1 MVLIMVTAWIPPD
14 KIVEAA
20 QKYMEVLQK
29 FPEQPFEKP
38 LVEAASNSTKDGIK
52 VISIGEIERGKYE
65 EAMDLVM
72 KRNAEYYGI
81 KGYRYEVETLATLEE
96 ALPAIGMTPL

>member
-14 KIVEAA
+14 KVTEAA
-20 QKYMEVLQK
+20 QKYMEVMQK
-29 FPEQPFEKP
+29 FPEQPFEKS
-38 LVEAASNSTKDGIK
+38 LVQAASVATKDGIK

-65 EAMDLVM
+65 EALDLVM

-96 ALPAIGMTPL
+96 ALPTIGMAPP

>member
-96 ALPAIGMTPL
+96 ALPAIGMAPL